1 MARRGDSQKEMVNAE
16 GTDKYAAGTYKTSD
30 GTLLGPIYGFI
41 PSEDVVITSGKD
53 KDGVALYLNYI
64 TNAVTLLAGE
74 LYFFRLPVIEIIF
87 TGSIQVLYV
96 EQSKR
101 IA

>member
-1 MARRGDSQKEMVNAE
+1 MIK
-16 GTDKYAAGTYKTSD
+16 
-30 GTLLGPIYGFI
+30 L
-41 PSEDVVITSGKD
+41 DVPLKLPEITFEKIELGKD